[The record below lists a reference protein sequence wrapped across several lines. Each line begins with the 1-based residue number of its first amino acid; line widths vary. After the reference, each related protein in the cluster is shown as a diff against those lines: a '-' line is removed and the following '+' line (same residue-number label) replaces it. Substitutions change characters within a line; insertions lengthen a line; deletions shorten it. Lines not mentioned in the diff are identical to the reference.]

1 MRRCLRPYECVHA
14 CTHACMYVRMYVFM
28 DGYVCMHVC
37 MYAFILWAYS
47 IINNCSATPTGDDV
61 FSSPPDLSNH
71 LVPNTFVSNAYN
83 PIINVQ
89 YCAYGRSY
97 AYSHLHLDRHL

>member
-1 MRRCLRPYECVHA
+1 M
-14 CTHACMYVRMYVFM
+14 
-28 DGYVCMHVC
+28 
-37 MYAFILWAYS
+37 
-47 IINNCSATPTGDDV
+47 PTGDDV

-97 AYSHLHLDRHL
+97 DYSHLHLDRHLWLRRSVAYWPFTYHHGRWVKRDYSVIYYEMGSKVTTE